1 MNHALELALDEHE
14 ERHIQTIAISRG
26 VSVED
31 VLSSIVERFLLQ
43 TNNVERRSPADNV
56 HHITSK
62 KGPFK

>member
-1 MNHALELALDEHE
+1 MNNALELALDEHE
-14 ERHIQTIAISRG
+14 ERHIQTIALARG

-43 TNNVERRSPADNV
+43 TNNVERRSPTDNV